1 MSDSASL
8 STSTLATP
16 SVEDK
21 RAELRRAAL
30 AYHEFPTPGKIA
42 IAATKQM
49 INQRDLALAYSPGV
63 AAPCEEI
70 VKDPVN
76 AFKYTARGN
85 LVGVI
90 TNGTAVLGL
99 GDIGALASKPVME
112 GKGVLFKKFAGVD
125 VFDIEIDEKDPAKL
139 VEIIAALEPTFGAIN
154 LEDIKAPD
162 CFYVERE
169 LRKRM
174 KIPVFHDDQHGTAIT
189 VAAALLNGLKVAGKD
204 IGAVKLVTSG
214 AGAAALACLNL
225 LLKVGLKRENVFVT
239 DLAGVVYEGR
249 TELMDDDK
257 RQYMQNTEARTL
269 TDVMEGADVFLGL
282 SAGGVLKP
290 AMVAKMAA
298 RPVIFAL
305 ANPNPEIAP
314 EDAHAVRGDV
324 IMATGRTD
332 YPNQVNNVLCF
343 PYIFRG
349 ALDSGATTITDEMEI
364 AAVRAIAELAQA
376 EQSEVVAA
384 AYVGEKLTFGPEY
397 LIPKPFDPRLM
408 MKIAPAVAKAA
419 FESGVALRP
428 IADLDAYRDR
438 LQSFVYA
445 SGTIM
450 KPIFDAA
457 KRATK
462 KRVAYAEGEEERVL
476 RAAQIVVD
484 EGLARP
490 TLIGRPAI
498 IAQRIEKFGLRLKEE
513 LDYDIVNVE
522 QDHRY
527 RDFWQTYH
535 RMTERKGTTVQTAK
549 IEMRRRLTLI
559 GSMLLHK
566 GEVDGLICGTWGTT
580 AIHLHHI
587 DQVIGKRPGGC
598 ASTQQDLPIYAC
610 MNGLLLPGRQVFL
623 VDTHVNYDPT
633 PEELTEITTLAAEEM
648 VRFGL
653 KPKVAL
659 LSHSNFGSSNEAS
672 ALKMRRTLELLRVH
686 APWLEVDGE
695 MHGDVALDGKQ
706 RAAVMP
712 HSALTGDANL
722 LVFPDLDSANIS
734 YNLLKTAAG
743 GNIAIGPV
751 LLGAAKPV
759 HILTASATVRRIV
772 NMTAVTVA
780 DANVAR
786 D

>member
-1 MSDSASL
+1 MSTDN
-8 STSTLATP
+8 TQ
-16 SVEDK
+16 DNK

-30 AYHEFPTPGKIA
+30 EYHEHPVPGKIA
-42 IAATKQM
+42 IAATKQLT
-49 INQRDLALAYSPGV
+49 NQRDLALAYSPGV

-70 VKDPVN
+70 VADPVN
-76 AFKYTARGN
+76 AFKYTSRGN

-99 GDIGALASKPVME
+99 GDIGPLAAKPVME

-139 VEIIAALEPTFGAIN
+139 VEVIAALEPTFGAIN

-189 VAAALLNGLKVAGKD
+189 VAAAMLNGLKVAGKD
-204 IGAVKLVTSG
+204 IGQVKLVTSG

-225 LLKVGLKRENVFVT
+225 LLKVGLRRENVFVT

-249 TELMDDDK
+249 EELMDDDK
-257 RQYMQNTEARTL
+257 RQYMQK
-269 TDVMEGADVFLGL
+269 TDKRKLAEVLEGADVFLGL

-290 AMVAKMAA
+290 AMVASMAPK
-298 RPVIFAL
+298 PVIFAL
-305 ANPNPEIAP
+305 ANPNPEILP
-314 EDAHAVRGDV
+314 EDVKAVRSDA
-324 IMATGRTD
+324 IMATGRSD

-349 ALDSGATTITDEMEI
+349 ALDAGASTITDEMEI
-364 AAVRAIAELAQA
+364 AAVHAIAELAQA

-384 AYVGEKLTFGPEY
+384 AYAGEQLAFGPEY

-408 MKIAPAVAKAA
+408 MKIAPAVAQAA
-419 FESGVALRP
+419 ADSGVALRP
-428 IADLDAYRDR
+428 VTDMDAYRQR
-438 LQSFVYA
+438 LQSFVFA

-450 KPIFDAA
+450 KPIYAAA
-457 KRATK
+457 KTALK

-476 RAAQIVVD
+476 RACQIVVD

-498 IAQRIEKFGLRLKEE
+498 IAQRIEKFGLRLKED
-513 LDYDIVNVE
+513 LDYDVVNVE
-522 QDHRY
+522 QDSRY

-535 RMTERKGTTVQTAK
+535 RMTERKGVTAQLAK

-566 GEVDGLICGTWGTT
+566 GEVDGMICGTWGSTHN
-580 AIHLHHI
+580 HLEYI
-587 DQVIGKRPGGC
+587 DQVIGKREGGSP
-598 ASTQQDLPIYAC
+598 STAQDVRIYAC
-610 MNGLLLPGRQVFL
+610 MNGLMLPGRQVFL

-633 PEELTEITTLAAEEM
+633 PEQLCEITVMAAEEM
-648 VRFGL
+648 LRFGL
-653 KPKVAL
+653 QPKAAL
-659 LSHSNFGSSNEAS
+659 LSHSNFGSSNQPTAI
-672 ALKMRRTLELLRVH
+672 KMRRTLELLREQ
-686 APWLEVDGE
+686 APWLEADGE
-695 MHGDVALDGKQ
+695 MHGDVALDATA
-706 RAAVMP
+706 RLAMMP
-712 HSALTGDANL
+712 NSTLQGDANL
-722 LVFPDLDSANIS
+722 LVLPNIDAANIA

-759 HILTASATVRRIV
+759 HVLTASATVRRIV
-772 NMTAVTVA
+772 NMTALTVA
-780 DANVAR
+780 EANVSH
-786 D
+786 